1 MGSRVGQPRGRK
13 GKYLAHRCILLL
25 EVSRAV
31 FEIALSD
38 TAARGEEESDRDS
51 ATGGWDVVIYM
62 TVHPAPVVPR
72 WTVQPEPVV
81 PRWTVQPEPVVPR
94 AEEESSLLLEG
105 ILNFLVEIVSRVDYK
120 CVCLDKNISL

>member
-1 MGSRVGQPRGRK
+1 
-13 GKYLAHRCILLL
+13 
-25 EVSRAV
+25 V

-38 TAARGEEESDRDS
+38 ISAKGEEESDRGS
-51 ATGGWDVVIYM
+51 AVEGWDVVIYM

-81 PRWTVQPEPVVPR
+81 PRMAVHSEPIVPRWTVQPEPVVPR
-94 AEEESSLLLEG
+94 AEEEFSLLLEG

-120 CVCLDKNISL
+120 YVCLDKIISLQMGIMM